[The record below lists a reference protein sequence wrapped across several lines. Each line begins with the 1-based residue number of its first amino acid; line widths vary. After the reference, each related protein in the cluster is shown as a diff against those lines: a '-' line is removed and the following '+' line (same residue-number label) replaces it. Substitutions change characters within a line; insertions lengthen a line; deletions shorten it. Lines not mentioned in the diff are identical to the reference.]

1 MNNSIPYGL
10 DFKIKDIG
18 SDVFALGYPMA
29 DVLGDDIKYTEGTI
43 SSKTGIE
50 GDISTYQISVPIQPG
65 NSGGPLFDEN
75 GNVVGITS
83 SILNREMFDSENVNY
98 AIKISYLKNL
108 IDVLPK
114 KIKPNN
120 TENLK
125 SKPKTEKIKVIRS
138 FIPIIRVKL

>member
-1 MNNSIPYGL
+1 MNHSIPYNL

-18 SDVFALGYPMA
+18 SEVFALGYPMA
-29 DVLGDDIKYTEGTI
+29 DVLGDEIKYTEGSI
-43 SSKTGIE
+43 SSKTGID
-50 GDISTYQISVPIQPG
+50 GDISSYQISVPIQPG

-114 KIKPNN
+114 TIKANN
-120 TENLK
+120 SDVLK
-125 SKPKTEKIKVIRS
+125 KMSKTEKIKELKN